1 MIKKII
7 WFIPKPT
14 AADKVIATEN
24 KMIIR
29 DSNAGGENDFIEGC
43 DAVCGDVPKRYGHLQ
58 KVDAPTR
65 KIAASFCDEEIE
77 IEIEGYAA
85 NPIDHDDVG
94 QKPAVVAKT
103 KAVKK

>member
-1 MIKKII
+1 MIKKTI

-29 DSNAGGENDFIEGC
+29 DSNAVGENDFIEDC
-43 DAVCGDVPKRYGHLQ
+43 DAVCGDVPKRYEHLQ

-65 KIAASFCDEEIE
+65 KIAASFCDKE
-77 IEIEGYAA
+77 IEIEGDAA

>member
-1 MIKKII
+1 MIKKTI

-43 DAVCGDVPKRYGHLQ
+43 DAVCGDVPKRYEHLQ

-65 KIAASFCDEEIE
+65 KIAASFCDK
-77 IEIEGYAA
+77 EIEGDAA

>member
-1 MIKKII
+1 MIKKTI

-29 DSNAGGENDFIEGC
+29 DSNAVCENDFIEGC
-43 DAVCGDVPKRYGHLQ
+43 DAVCGDVPKRYEHLQ

-77 IEIEGYAA
+77 IEGDAA

>member
-1 MIKKII
+1 MIKKTI

-29 DSNAGGENDFIEGC
+29 DSNAAGENDFIEGC
-43 DAVCGDVPKRYGHLQ
+43 DAVCGDVPKRYEHLQ

-65 KIAASFCDEEIE
+65 KIAASFRGEELD
-77 IEIEGYAA
+77 IEGDAV

-94 QKPAVVAKT
+94 QKPAVVAK
-103 KAVKK
+103 KKEAK